1 MRSLRTTGRAARHR
15 NNKQNGIALLI
26 LIIVVALTISTYYFS
41 SISLVDYQVNNLE
54 QTRSALKKA
63 KQALINYAVMHA
75 DGSGSGN
82 PGEFGYLPCPHIA
95 NATEGA
101 QDLTCKAR
109 YKNAIGYLPWISL
122 ETDILQDGSG
132 NCLWYAVSGSYKNNP
147 NSQLIN
153 EDTNGMF
160 QTVDDNGVT
169 IQGNLPHERVVAVVF
184 AAGAP
189 VAAQNRTYDTTKACG
204 GDAANV
210 AEYLEGDGVT
220 DNSAVQDIV
229 DTIDQFISASISS
242 DSLAAPYNDLMIT
255 ISREEIWAA
264 VMARNDI
271 DDKMQTLTHALAD
284 CLSNYALT
292 NGLNRLPWPA
302 DVALADYRLDNN
314 YDDTDGSTGYFGR
327 YPFIVTDSNV
337 AIGIGANDEIFTQG
351 SCTIAGGIIADLD
364 VGSEYR
370 NLWDNWKDHFFYVV
384 SKGFEP
390 DNSPAS
396 CGTCITVNTNKVAA
410 VVIYAGSRQ
419 GLQLRTGPIGV
430 DADTKNTVFSYME
443 NGNETKFPDMT
454 GNGNYVT
461 GGNDIMYCIDDS
473 MGVAQC

>member
-1 MRSLRTTGRAARHR
+1 MLRAGRSAPHGI
-15 NNKQNGIALLI
+15 NNQNGIALLI
-26 LIIVVALTISTYYFS
+26 LVIALALTITTYYFA

-95 NATEGA
+95 NATEGV

-109 YKNAIGYLPWISL
+109 YKNTVGYLPWISL
-122 ETDILQDGSG
+122 ETDILRDATG

-147 NSQLIN
+147 DSLLIN

-160 QTVDDNGVT
+160 QTVDDNGA
-169 IQGNLPHERVVAVVF
+169 IIFGNSPEDRIVAVVF

-189 VAAQNRTYDTTKACG
+189 VAGQNRTYDPTKACG

-220 DNSAVQDIV
+220 DNSAIQDIV
-229 DTIDQFISASISS
+229 DTIDQFISASITS
-242 DSLAAPYNDLMIT
+242 DSAATPYNDLMIT

-271 DDKMQTLTHALAD
+271 NGKMQILTHALAQ
-284 CLSNYALT
+284 CLSNYAAK
-292 NGLNRLPWPA
+292 NGFNRLPWPA
-302 DVALADYRLDNN
+302 DVALADYRLENN
-314 YDDTDGSTGYFGR
+314 YDDMDGTSGYAGR
-327 YPFIVTDSNV
+327 YPFIVTGSNAV
-337 AIGIGANDEIFTQG
+337 IGVGGNDVIFTEG
-351 SCTIAGGIIADLD
+351 ACTTAGGIIADLD
-364 VGSEYR
+364 VVGSEYR
-370 NLWDNWKDHFFYVV
+370 HLWDNWKDHFFYVV

-390 DNSPAS
+390 DASVAS
-396 CGTCITVNTNKVAA
+396 CGTCITVDGNPMAA

-419 GLQLRTGPIGV
+419 GVQSRTGPVGV
-430 DADTKNTVFSYME
+430 DAPTKNNIANYIE
-443 NGNETKFPDMT
+443 NGNEANFPDLT

-473 MGVAQC
+473 MVVAIC

>member
-1 MRSLRTTGRAARHR
+1 VRSLRTTGRPRHR

-26 LIIVVALTISTYYFS
+26 LVIVVALTITTYYFS

-95 NATEGA
+95 NATEGV

-109 YKNAIGYLPWISL
+109 YKNTIGYLPWISL
-122 ETDILQDGSG
+122 ETDILRDGSG

-160 QTVDDNGVT
+160 QTVDDNGAT
-169 IQGNLPHERVVAVVF
+169 IQGGLSHERVVAIVF

-189 VAAQNRTYDTTKACG
+189 VANQDRTYDPTKACG
-204 GDAANV
+204 DDAANV
-210 AEYLEGDGVT
+210 AEYLEGDGIT

-229 DTIDQFISASISS
+229 DTIDQFISASITS

-264 VMARNDI
+264 IMARNDI
-271 DDKMQTLTHALAD
+271 DGKMQTLTHALAQ
-284 CLSNYALT
+284 CLRNYAVT

-302 DVALADYRLDNN
+302 DVALADYRLENN
-314 YDDTDGSTGYFGR
+314 YDDTDGSSGYFGR
-327 YPFIVTDSNV
+327 YPFIVTGSNAV
-337 AIGIGANDEIFTQG
+337 IGVGANDEIFTQG
-351 SCTIAGGIIADLD
+351 SCTTAGGIIEDLD
-364 VGSEYR
+364 VAGSEYR

-390 DNSPAS
+390 DNSAAS
-396 CGTCITVNTNKVAA
+396 CGTCITVNMNKMAA

-419 GLQLRTGPIGV
+419 GGQLRTGPVGV
-430 DADTKNTVFSYME
+430 DVDTKNSVFSYIE
-443 NGNETKFPDMT
+443 NGNEAEFPDMT

-461 GGNDIMYCIDDS
+461 GGNDIMFCIDDS
-473 MGVAQC
+473 LGVAQC